1 VARRR
6 SPVARAEIRDGYL
19 MMAPW
24 FIGFV
29 VFLVGPMVA
38 SLALSFTNW
47 QLISAPRWIGL
58 QNYVDMFSND
68 DLIPTSVLNTA
79 FYAFISTPLYALFGL
94 LLALVL
100 SLNLK
105 GVRAFR
111 TVYFLPSITPVVAS
125 TLLWLLIFQP
135 DFGLANYVLHGV
147 GLRKQ
152 SWLFDPYESKPTL
165 IFMYLWGIGGSLP
178 IFLAGLKGIPREMY
192 EAALIDGAGKLASL
206 RFVTLPLLSPVVFFI
221 VITGFIGGFQ
231 VFTVAYIATAGGP
244 SNTTM
249 FFVLYLY
256 NNAFQFFKMGY
267 ASAMAWLLFVIVLA
281 FTSIQFAVARR
292 LVYYEDS
299 RD

>member
-1 VARRR
+1 M
-6 SPVARAEIRDGYL
+6 ARAEIRDGYL

-58 QNYVDMFSND
+58 QNYVDLFSTD

-94 LLALVL
+94 MLALVMN
-100 SLNLK
+100 LNLK
-105 GVRAFR
+105 GVRAIR
-111 TVYFLPSITPVVAS
+111 TMYFLPSITPVVAS

-135 DFGLANYVLHGV
+135 DFGLANYVLQGV
-147 GLRKQ
+147 GLPKQ
-152 SWLFDPYESKPTL
+152 LWLLNPYESKPSL
-165 IFMYLWGIGGSLP
+165 IFMYLWGVGGSLP
-178 IFLAGLKGIPREMY
+178 IFLAGLKGIPRELY

-231 VFTVAYIATAGGP
+231 VFTAAYIATAGGP

-256 NNAFQFFKMGY
+256 NNAFQFFRMGY

-281 FTSIQFAVARR
+281 FTLIQFAVARR